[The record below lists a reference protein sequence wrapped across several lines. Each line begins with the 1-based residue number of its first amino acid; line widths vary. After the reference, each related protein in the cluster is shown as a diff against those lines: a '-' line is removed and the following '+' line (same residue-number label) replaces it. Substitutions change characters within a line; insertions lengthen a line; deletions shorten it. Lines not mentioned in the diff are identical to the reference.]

1 MKGLLINYL
10 KNFRGFS
17 YEIWIL
23 TIITFINR
31 MGAMAMPFLTKYLH
45 ENLSY
50 SLTEVGWLMG
60 AIGLGS
66 LFGNWIGGQL
76 TDKYG
81 FYTIMLVSLVLVGFG
96 FMALLFLYS
105 FTEMF
110 IGLFLLTAFADI
122 YKPAMYVA
130 VGKFSKPENRTR
142 SLTLIRLGSNLGII
156 AGPVL
161 GGFLVTVASYDS
173 LFFIDGGTSL
183 LAVILLMFF
192 IDDNKMAIIWSDVE
206 QRVASTSKY
215 LISSSFVLLL
225 CCVFVT
231 AFLFYQ
237 VFTVLP
243 LYNTQ
248 KFKFTQVEIGLL
260 LSLNGIIVFLFEM
273 PIVAYLEKKKVAVT
287 KIIFAGSIFMS
298 CGFITLLISNY
309 IFLLVISMFLITTG
323 NLLILSFSNTFALS
337 MSRIGMEG
345 RYMALYSMSFSV
357 AQIFSPEIGLL
368 ISNKFSFS
376 HNWFF
381 MSLVSLVGIAI
392 YYLLHKKTISQKTIS
407 QKTITELKNS

>member
-1 MKGLLINYL
+1 MKGLLTNYL

-17 YEIWIL
+17 NEIWIL

-96 FMALLFLYS
+96 FIALLFLYS

-110 IGLFLLTAFADI
+110 VGLFLLTAFADI

-142 SLTLIRLGSNLGII
+142 SLTLIRLGANLGII

-183 LAVILLMFF
+183 LAVILFMFF
-192 IDDNKMAIIWSDVE
+192 IDDNKMAIIWNDVE
-206 QRVASTSKY
+206 QKVSATSKY

-237 VFTVLP
+237 IFTVLP

-248 KFKFTQVEIGLL
+248 KFNFTQVEIGLL

-287 KIIFAGSIFMS
+287 KIIFVGSIFMS

-309 IFLLVISMFLITTG
+309 IFLLVISMLLITTG

-368 ISNKFSFS
+368 ISNRLSFT

-381 MSLVSLVGIAI
+381 MSLISLVGIAI
-392 YYLLHKKTISQKTIS
+392 YYILHKKTIRQNTI
-407 QKTITELKNS
+407 IELKNS

>member
-1 MKGLLINYL
+1 MIGLLHNYL
-10 KNFRGFS
+10 KNFKGFS
-17 YEIWIL
+17 REIWIL
-23 TIITFINR
+23 ATITFINR

-66 LFGNWIGGQL
+66 LFGNWLGGHL

-81 FYTIMLVSLVLVGFG
+81 FYTIMLVSLILVGFG
-96 FMALLFLYS
+96 FVALLFLYN
-105 FTEMF
+105 FTEMLL
-110 IGLFLLTAFADI
+110 GLFLLTTFADI

-130 VGKFSKPENRTR
+130 VGKFSRPENRTR
-142 SLTLIRLGSNLGII
+142 SLTLIRLGSNLGIV

-161 GGFLVTVASYDS
+161 GGLLVTVSSYDS

-183 LAVILLMFF
+183 LAVILFIFF
-192 IDDNKMAIIWSDVE
+192 IDDNKMAILWNDVGHKAVE
-206 QRVASTSKY
+206 TSRF
-215 LISSSFVLLL
+215 LLSSSFLLL
-225 CCVFVT
+225 LFCVFIT

-237 VFTVLP
+237 MFTVLP
-243 LYNTQ
+243 LYNTV
-248 KFKFTQVEIGLL
+248 KFHFTQVQIGLL

-273 PIVAYLEKKKVAVT
+273 PIIAYLERKKVAIT
-287 KIIFAGSIFMS
+287 KIIFFGSISMAI
-298 CGFITLLISNY
+298 GFVALVFSDY
-309 IFLLVISMFLITTG
+309 IFLLIISVIFITLG

-357 AQIFSPEIGLL
+357 AQIFSPEIGFL
-368 ISNKFSFS
+368 ISNKFSFTY
-376 HNWFF
+376 NWWF
-381 MSLVSLVGIAI
+381 MSVISLFGIFI
-392 YYLLHKKTISQKTIS
+392 YYLLHKK
-407 QKTITELKNS
+407 ITVQNAVKQINSNQL

>member
-1 MKGLLINYL
+1 
-10 KNFRGFS
+10 
-17 YEIWIL
+17 
-23 TIITFINR
+23 

-66 LFGNWIGGQL
+66 LAGNWIGGQL

-96 FMALLFLYS
+96 FVALLFLYS
-105 FTEMF
+105 FTEMLC
-110 IGLFLLTAFADI
+110 GLFLLTAFADI

-130 VGKFSKPENRTR
+130 VGKFSLPENRTR
-142 SLTLIRLGSNLGII
+142 SLTLIRLGSNLGVV

-161 GGFLVTVASYDS
+161 GGLLVTISSYDN
-173 LFFIDGGTSL
+173 LFFIDGATSL
-183 LAVILLMFF
+183 LAVILFMFF
-192 IDDNKMAIIWSDVE
+192 IDDSKLAITWNEVQKQVSN
-206 QRVASTSKY
+206 TTNY
-215 LISSSFVLLL
+215 LVNSSFILLL

-237 VFTVLP
+237 IFTVLP

-248 KFKFTQVEIGLL
+248 KFNFTEIEIGML
-260 LSLNGIIVFLFEM
+260 LSLNGVVIFLFEM
-273 PIVAYLEKKKVAVT
+273 PIVAYLEKQKVAVT
-287 KIIFAGSIFMS
+287 KIIFVGSVFMS
-298 CGFITLLISNY
+298 LGFLTLTFSNY
-309 IFLLVISMFLITTG
+309 IFLLIISVLFITIG

-345 RYMALYSMSFSV
+345 RYMAMYSMSFSV
-357 AQIFSPEIGLL
+357 AQIFSPEIGFL
-368 ISNKFSFS
+368 ISKNFSFV
-376 HNWFF
+376 HNWIF
-381 MSLVSLVGIAI
+381 MTVISLVGIYI
-392 YYLLHKKTISQKTIS
+392 YYRLHKKTLKQNTNQTLKIISNEQR
-407 QKTITELKNS
+407 

>member
-1 MKGLLINYL
+1 MKGLLKNYL
-10 KNFRGFS
+10 KNFQGFS
-17 YEIWIL
+17 KEIWIL
-23 TIITFINR
+23 TVITFINR

-66 LFGNWIGGQL
+66 LFGNYIGGQL

-81 FYTIMLVSLVLVGFG
+81 FYTIMLVSLILVGFS
-96 FMALLFLYS
+96 FVALLFLYS
-105 FTEMF
+105 FNEMLV
-110 IGLFLLTAFADI
+110 GLFMLTAFADI

-130 VGKFSKPENRTR
+130 VGKFSRPENRTR
-142 SLTLIRLGSNLGII
+142 SLTLIRLGSNLGIV

-161 GGFLVTVASYDS
+161 GGLLVTVSSYDS

-183 LAVILLMFF
+183 LAVILFMFF
-192 IDDNKMAIIWSDVE
+192 IDDNKMAITWNDVE
-206 QRVASTSKY
+206 ERVATVSKY
-215 LISSSFVLLL
+215 LVSSSFILLL

-237 VFTVLP
+237 IFTVLP

-248 KFKFTQVEIGLL
+248 KFNFTQVEIGLL
-260 LSLNGIIVFLFEM
+260 LSLNGIIIFLFEM
-273 PIVAYLEKKKVAVT
+273 PIVAYLENKKVPVT
-287 KIIFAGSIFMS
+287 KIIFIGSVFMS
-298 CGFITLLISNY
+298 IGFVALVFLNY
-309 IFLLVISMFLITTG
+309 VFLLVISVLFITIG

-345 RYMALYSMSFSV
+345 RYMAMYSMSFSV
-357 AQIFSPEIGLL
+357 AQIFSPEIGFL
-368 ISNKFSFS
+368 ISKKFSFT
-376 HNWFF
+376 HNWLF
-381 MSLVSLVGIAI
+381 MSIVSLVGICI
-392 YYLLHKKTISQKTIS
+392 YYLLHKKTLNQNATKT
-407 QKTITELKNS
+407 LKNS

>member
-1 MKGLLINYL
+1 
-10 KNFRGFS
+10 
-17 YEIWIL
+17 
-23 TIITFINR
+23 
-31 MGAMAMPFLTKYLH
+31 MAMPFLTKYLH

-96 FMALLFLYS
+96 FITLLFLYS
-105 FTEMF
+105 FAEMF
-110 IGLFLLTAFADI
+110 VGLFLLTAFADI

-142 SLTLIRLGSNLGII
+142 SLTLIRLGANLGII

-183 LAVILLMFF
+183 LAVILFMFF
-192 IDDNKMAIIWSDVE
+192 IDDNKMAIIWNDVE
-206 QRVASTSKY
+206 QKVSATSKY

-237 VFTVLP
+237 IFTVLP

-248 KFKFTQVEIGLL
+248 KFNFTQVEIGLL

-287 KIIFAGSIFMS
+287 KIIFVGSIFMS

-309 IFLLVISMFLITTG
+309 IFLLVISMLLITTG

-368 ISNKFSFS
+368 ISNKLSFT

-381 MSLVSLVGIAI
+381 MSLLSLVGIAI
-392 YYLLHKKTISQKTIS
+392 YYLLHKKTIRQNTI
-407 QKTITELKNS
+407 IELKNS

>member
-1 MKGLLINYL
+1 MNRLLINYIR
-10 KNFRGFS
+10 NFQGFS
-17 YEIWIL
+17 KELWIL
-23 TIITFINR
+23 AVITFVNR

-50 SLTEVGWLMG
+50 TLTEVGWLMG

-66 LFGNWIGGQL
+66 LFGNWLGGHL

-96 FMALLFLYS
+96 FVALLFLYS
-105 FTEMF
+105 FTEML
-110 IGLFLLTAFADI
+110 IGLFVLTACADI

-142 SLTLIRLGSNLGII
+142 SLTLIRLGSNLGIV

-161 GGFLVTVASYDS
+161 GGLLVTVSGYDS

-183 LAVILLMFF
+183 LAVILFIFF
-192 IDDNKMAIIWSDVE
+192 IDDNKIAIVWDSVE
-206 QRVASTSKY
+206 QKIATTSRF
-215 LISSSFVLLL
+215 LLTSNFLLL
-225 CCVFVT
+225 LFCVFIT

-237 VFTVLP
+237 MFTVLP
-243 LYNTQ
+243 LYNTV
-248 KFKFTQVEIGLL
+248 KFHFTQVEIGLL

-273 PIVAYLEKKKVAVT
+273 PIIAYLEKQKIAIT
-287 KIIFAGSIFMS
+287 KIIFTGSISMAVGFVTLVFSDYIFMLVIS
-298 CGFITLLISNY
+298 VVFITL
-309 IFLLVISMFLITTG
+309 G

-357 AQIFSPEIGLL
+357 AQIFSPEIGFL
-368 ISNKFSFS
+368 ISNKFSFT
-376 HNWFF
+376 HNWQF
-381 MSLVSLVGIAI
+381 MSLISFFGIGI
-392 YYLLHKKTISQKTIS
+392 YYLLHKKSSVQTAIKKINIDTV
-407 QKTITELKNS
+407 

>member
-1 MKGLLINYL
+1 
-10 KNFRGFS
+10 
-17 YEIWIL
+17 
-23 TIITFINR
+23 

-392 YYLLHKKTISQKTIS
+392 YYLLHKKTISQKTI
-407 QKTITELKNS
+407 TELKNS